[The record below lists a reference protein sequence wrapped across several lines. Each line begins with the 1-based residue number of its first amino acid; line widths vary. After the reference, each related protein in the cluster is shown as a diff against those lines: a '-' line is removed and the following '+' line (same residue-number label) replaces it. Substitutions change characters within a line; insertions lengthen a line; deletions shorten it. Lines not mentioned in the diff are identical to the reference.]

1 MPSNL
6 AKVIAFAL
14 GVSEVTIYAV
24 HAFTIMYVSP
34 INKQRLFNLNDTLL
48 LNIFQVVYSVTC
60 KLMCS
65 EKLCVPCYS
74 LLAVQY
80 SLLSH
85 R

>member
-6 AKVIAFAL
+6 AKVITFGL
-14 GVSEVTIYAV
+14 GVSKVTIYAV
-24 HAFTIMYVSP
+24 HVFTIMYVSP

-65 EKLCVPCYS
+65 KKLSVLCYS
-74 LLAVQY
+74 LLARAHKNGR
-80 SLLSH
+80 LE
-85 R
+85 